1 MAMTLFDDTSL
12 LLPAQ
17 RARRIGQVMAAI
29 SAAIGLALL
38 PRLLTGTW
46 GEVVPMMAATLAAQ
60 AVAAWLLRRRRLQA
74 AAGLM
79 LGSLMVMLGY
89 FIVRGQGLRDVS
101 IMGIPAI
108 LAFAALLGNRRLFVF
123 LLTAALTVCLGVGLA
138 NVVGWR
144 VQRPPVYRPTEV
156 IDVSVILLATAFAI
170 NMMARDLGRSLQ
182 RLVAENRTVRES
194 QQRIAQLARRDAL
207 TGLPNRMAARE
218 QFDNAV
224 QAIRAQG
231 GRLALLYVDLD
242 QFKTVND
249 SLGHPAGDDL
259 LRCIGQ
265 RLNSL
270 LQPDDSVARLGGDEF
285 LVLVRRGDDSDR
297 VAEVAQG
304 MLDAI
309 AAPLELEG
317 MELHGSG
324 SIGVAMFPDDGQD
337 FDSLLKKADIAM
349 YRAKDAGRNAFRFFD
364 AQMNAHVAEH
374 LQLVAWIRRALKQQ
388 QFEVYYQPQ
397 IDLDSGR
404 VVGAEAL
411 LRWRHPEQGMIS
423 PARFIPVAEHSGQIV
438 ELGEWVLHQAC
449 RQAQVWRTQ
458 GLGDVV
464 ISVNMSPVQARRGD
478 MERAV
483 DDALQ
488 ASGLPPAL
496 LELELTESLLIDE
509 TEQLTAMLARLRSR
523 GITFAIDDF
532 GTGYSNLAYLKRFEV
547 ERLKIDQSFIRRL
560 TVNPDDEAIVQ
571 AILQMAAALKLGVI
585 AEGVEDEATLRRL
598 FALGCRQGQG
608 YHWSPA
614 IPAARFEAFV
624 RERHGLPQAVCPA

>member
-1 MAMTLFDDTSL
+1 MTLFDDTSL

-156 IDVSVILLATAFAI
+156 IDVCVILLATAFAI

-438 ELGEWVLHQAC
+438 ELVEWVLHQAC

-509 TEQLTAMLARLRSR
+509 TDQLTAMLARLRSR

-585 AEGVEDEATLRRL
+585 AEGVEDDATLRRL

>member
-1 MAMTLFDDTSL
+1 MTLFDDTSL

-29 SAAIGLALL
+29 SAAIGLAML

-60 AVAAWLLRRRRLQA
+60 AVAAWLLRRQRLQA

-108 LAFAALLGNRRLFVF
+108 LAFAALLGNRRLFV
-123 LLTAALTVCLGVGLA
+123 LLLATALAVCVGVGLG
-138 NVVGWR
+138 NLMGWR
-144 VQRPPVYRPTEV
+144 LQRPPVYRPTEV
-156 IDVSVILLATAFAI
+156 IDVCVILLATAFAI

-182 RLVAENRTVRES
+182 RLVAENRAVRES

-224 QAIRAQG
+224 QAMRAQG

-265 RLNSL
+265 RLTSL

-304 MLDAI
+304 MLDAV

-317 MELHGSG
+317 VELHGSG
-324 SIGVAMFPDDGQD
+324 SIGVAICPDDGQD

-349 YRAKDAGRNAFRFFD
+349 YRAKEAGRNAFRFFD

-438 ELGEWVLHQAC
+438 ELGQWVLHQAC
-449 RQAQVWRTQ
+449 RQAQAWREQ

-478 MERAV
+478 MERSV
-483 DDALQ
+483 DEALR

-509 TEQLTAMLARLRSR
+509 TEQLTAMLTRLRSR

-560 TVNPDDEAIVQ
+560 TVDPDDAAIVQ

-585 AEGVEDEATLRRL
+585 AEGVEDDATLQRL

>member
-1 MAMTLFDDTSL
+1 MTLFDDTSL

-29 SAAIGLALL
+29 SAAIGLAML

-60 AVAAWLLRRRRLQA
+60 AVAAWLLRRQRLQA

-108 LAFAALLGNRRLFVF
+108 LAFAALLGNRRLFV
-123 LLTAALTVCLGVGLA
+123 LLLATALAVCVGVGLG
-138 NVVGWR
+138 NVMGWR
-144 VQRPPVYRPTEV
+144 LQRPPVYRPTEV
-156 IDVSVILLATAFAI
+156 IDVCVILLATAFAI

-182 RLVAENRTVRES
+182 RLVAENRAVRES

-224 QAIRAQG
+224 QAMRAQG

-265 RLNSL
+265 RLTSL

-304 MLDAI
+304 MLDAV

-324 SIGVAMFPDDGQD
+324 SIGVAICPDDGQD

-349 YRAKDAGRNAFRFFD
+349 YRAKEAGRNAFRFFD
-364 AQMNAHVAEH
+364 GQMNAHVAEH

-438 ELGEWVLHQAC
+438 ELGQWVLHQAC
-449 RQAQVWRTQ
+449 RQAQAWRAG

-478 MERAV
+478 MERSV

-509 TEQLTAMLARLRSR
+509 TDQLTAMLTRLRSR

-560 TVNPDDEAIVQ
+560 TVNPDDAAIVQ

-585 AEGVEDEATLRRL
+585 AEGVEDDATLQRL

>member
-1 MAMTLFDDTSL
+1 MTLFDDTSL

-156 IDVSVILLATAFAI
+156 IDVCVILLATAFAI

-224 QAIRAQG
+224 QAVRAQG

-265 RLNSL
+265 RLMSL

-309 AAPLELEG
+309 AAPIELEG

-324 SIGVAMFPDDGQD
+324 SIGVAICPDDGQD

-560 TVNPDDEAIVQ
+560 TVNSDDEAIVQ

-585 AEGVEDEATLRRL
+585 AEGVEDDATLRRL

-624 RERHGLPQAVCPA
+624 RERHGLPQAMCPA

>member
-1 MAMTLFDDTSL
+1 MTLFDDTSL

-108 LAFAALLGNRRLFVF
+108 LAFAALLGNRRLFVL

-156 IDVSVILLATAFAI
+156 IDVCVILLATAFAI

-224 QAIRAQG
+224 QAVRAQG

-265 RLNSL
+265 RLMSL

-309 AAPLELEG
+309 AAPIELEG

-324 SIGVAMFPDDGQD
+324 SIGVAICPDDGQD

-509 TEQLTAMLARLRSR
+509 TDQLTAMLARLRSR

-560 TVNPDDEAIVQ
+560 TVNSDDEAIVQ

-585 AEGVEDEATLRRL
+585 AEGVEDDATLRRL

>member
-1 MAMTLFDDTSL
+1 MTLFDDTSL

-29 SAAIGLALL
+29 SAAIGLAML

-60 AVAAWLLRRRRLQA
+60 AVAAWLLRRQRLQA

-108 LAFAALLGNRRLFVF
+108 LAFAALLGNRRLFV
-123 LLTAALTVCLGVGLA
+123 LLLATALAVCVGVGLG
-138 NVVGWR
+138 NLMGWR
-144 VQRPPVYRPTEV
+144 LQRPPVYRPTEV
-156 IDVSVILLATAFAI
+156 IDVCVILLATAFAI

-182 RLVAENRTVRES
+182 RLVAENRAVRES

-224 QAIRAQG
+224 QAMRAQG

-265 RLNSL
+265 RLTSL

-304 MLDAI
+304 MLDAV

-324 SIGVAMFPDDGQD
+324 SIGVAICPDDGQD

-349 YRAKDAGRNAFRFFD
+349 YRAKEAGRNAFRFFD

-438 ELGEWVLHQAC
+438 ELGQWVLHQAC
-449 RQAQVWRTQ
+449 RQAQAWREQ

-478 MERAV
+478 MERSV
-483 DDALQ
+483 DEALR

-509 TEQLTAMLARLRSR
+509 TEQLTAMLTRLRSR

-560 TVNPDDEAIVQ
+560 TVDPDDAAIVQ

-585 AEGVEDEATLRRL
+585 AEGVEDDATLQRL

>member
-1 MAMTLFDDTSL
+1 MTLFDDTSL

-509 TEQLTAMLARLRSR
+509 TDQLTAMLARLRSR

-532 GTGYSNLAYLKRFEV
+532 GTGYSNLA
-547 ERLKIDQSFIRRL
+547 
-560 TVNPDDEAIVQ
+560 
-571 AILQMAAALKLGVI
+571 
-585 AEGVEDEATLRRL
+585 
-598 FALGCRQGQG
+598 
-608 YHWSPA
+608 
-614 IPAARFEAFV
+614 
-624 RERHGLPQAVCPA
+624 

>member
-1 MAMTLFDDTSL
+1 MTLFDDTSL

-17 RARRIGQVMAAI
+17 RARRIGQVMAAV
-29 SAAIGLALL
+29 SAAVGLALL

-108 LAFAALLGNRRLFVF
+108 LAFAALLGNRRLFVL
-123 LLTAALTVCLGVGLA
+123 LLTAALMVCLGVGLA

-156 IDVSVILLATAFAI
+156 IDVCVILLATAFAI

-224 QAIRAQG
+224 QAVRAQG

-265 RLNSL
+265 RLMSL

-309 AAPLELEG
+309 AAPIELEG

-324 SIGVAMFPDDGQD
+324 SIGVAICPDDGQD

-509 TEQLTAMLARLRSR
+509 TDQLTAMLARLRSR

-585 AEGVEDEATLRRL
+585 AEGVEDDATLRRL

>member
-1 MAMTLFDDTSL
+1 MTLFDDTSL

-509 TEQLTAMLARLRSR
+509 TDQLTAMLARLRSR

-585 AEGVEDEATLRRL
+585 AEGVEDDATLRRL

>member
-1 MAMTLFDDTSL
+1 MTLFDDTSL

-17 RARRIGQVMAAI
+17 RARRIGQVMAAV
-29 SAAIGLALL
+29 SAAVGLALL

-108 LAFAALLGNRRLFVF
+108 LAFAALLGNRRLFVL

-156 IDVSVILLATAFAI
+156 IDVCVILLATAFAI

-224 QAIRAQG
+224 QAVRAQG

-265 RLNSL
+265 RLMSL

-309 AAPLELEG
+309 AAPIELEG

-324 SIGVAMFPDDGQD
+324 SIGVAICPDDGQD

-509 TEQLTAMLARLRSR
+509 TDQLTAMLARLRSR

-585 AEGVEDEATLRRL
+585 AEGVEDDATLRRL

>member
-1 MAMTLFDDTSL
+1 MTLFDDTSL

-17 RARRIGQVMAAI
+17 RARRIGQVMAAV
-29 SAAIGLALL
+29 SAAVGLALL

-108 LAFAALLGNRRLFVF
+108 LAFAALLGNRRLFVL

-156 IDVSVILLATAFAI
+156 IDVCVILLATAFAI

-218 QFDNAV
+218 QFDSAV
-224 QAIRAQG
+224 QAVRAQG

-265 RLNSL
+265 RLMSL

-309 AAPLELEG
+309 AAPIELEG

-324 SIGVAMFPDDGQD
+324 SIGVAICPDDGQD

-509 TEQLTAMLARLRSR
+509 TDQLTAMLARLRSR

-585 AEGVEDEATLRRL
+585 AEGVEDDATLRRL

>member
-1 MAMTLFDDTSL
+1 MTLFDDTSL

-17 RARRIGQVMAAI
+17 RARRIGQVMAAV
-29 SAAIGLALL
+29 SAAVGLALL

-108 LAFAALLGNRRLFVF
+108 LAFAALLGNRRLFVL

-156 IDVSVILLATAFAI
+156 IDVCVILLATAFAI

-218 QFDNAV
+218 QFDCAV
-224 QAIRAQG
+224 QAVRAQG

-265 RLNSL
+265 RLMSL

-309 AAPLELEG
+309 AAPIELEG

-324 SIGVAMFPDDGQD
+324 SIGVAICPDDGQD

-509 TEQLTAMLARLRSR
+509 TDQLTAMLARLRSR

-585 AEGVEDEATLRRL
+585 AEGVEDDATLRRL

-624 RERHGLPQAVCPA
+624 RERHGLPQAMCPA

>member
-1 MAMTLFDDTSL
+1 MTLFDDTSL

-17 RARRIGQVMAAI
+17 RARRIGQVMAAV
-29 SAAIGLALL
+29 SAAVGLALL

-108 LAFAALLGNRRLFVF
+108 LAFAALLGNRRLFVL

-156 IDVSVILLATAFAI
+156 IDVCVILLATAFAI

-224 QAIRAQG
+224 QAVRAQG

-265 RLNSL
+265 RLMSL

-309 AAPLELEG
+309 AAPIELEG

-324 SIGVAMFPDDGQD
+324 SIGVAICPDDGQD

-509 TEQLTAMLARLRSR
+509 TDQLTAMLARLRSR

-585 AEGVEDEATLRRL
+585 AEGVEDDATLRRL

-624 RERHGLPQAVCPA
+624 RERHGLPQAMCPA

>member
-1 MAMTLFDDTSL
+1 MTLFDDTSL

-449 RQAQVWRTQ
+449 RQAQAWREQ

-478 MERAV
+478 MERSV
-483 DDALQ
+483 DEALQ

-509 TEQLTAMLARLRSR
+509 TDQLTAMLTRLRSR

-614 IPAARFEAFV
+614 IPAGRFEAFV
-624 RERHGLPQAVCPA
+624 RERHGLPEAACPA